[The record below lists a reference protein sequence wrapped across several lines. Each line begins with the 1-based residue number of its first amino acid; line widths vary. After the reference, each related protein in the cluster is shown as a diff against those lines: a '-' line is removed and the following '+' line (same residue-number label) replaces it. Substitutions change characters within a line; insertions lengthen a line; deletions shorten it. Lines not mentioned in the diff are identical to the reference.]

1 MTQFHNWIRGSAVAL
16 LIAVPALAQ
25 AQLGG
30 KAGDPHWRK
39 WLQGEPIVASDAP
52 SCTVWAFY
60 SQQPHLLAADGDYL
74 SQLQDRYAARGVRV
88 VAVVGDEQPAGMQ
101 LWAKCSLVLDDEAR
115 TELQWLHAGGEHR
128 NHEFEQAHVLVQ
140 AKDGTIAFV
149 GRPEDGLADAIESVL
164 DGSVDLVAAARASG
178 LRSYLPANFDDAT
191 GPATVVA
198 LQPLLQAAP
207 RDGLLSG
214 LLYLAHATKSN
225 DEAAAKKWLQQAT
238 KQLAAD
244 ARPLA
249 VFADLVM
256 RGDARREF
264 VLKTLR
270 EPLATAAK
278 MCKSDP
284 IVQLAYL
291 RALVLAGDGR
301 EAGRHAMRIRKLVMQ
316 TAAGC
321 LDYAMLLT
329 RDENPPIHVDL
340 ATQAINQAEQ
350 LGADARLLAAARY
363 SVALRCAEDEKA
375 AHQILTV
382 YLKDQGMRVGI
393 NNDSWY
399 FMTKLATM
407 GRFDWFAVGLVE
419 RMLEQRDAMDY
430 FEFDT
435 AALAMFLVGRI
446 ADAVELQE
454 QALQKGGKDNAE
466 YLERLHR
473 YKAQLA
479 PAPR

>member
-1 MTQFHNWIRGSAVAL
+1 
-16 LIAVPALAQ
+16 
-25 AQLGG
+25 
-30 KAGDPHWRK
+30 
-39 WLQGEPIVASDAP
+39 
-52 SCTVWAFY
+52 
-60 SQQPHLLAADGDYL
+60 
-74 SQLQDRYAARGVRV
+74 
-88 VAVVGDEQPAGMQ
+88 
-101 LWAKCSLVLDDEAR
+101 
-115 TELQWLHAGGEHR
+115 
-128 NHEFEQAHVLVQ
+128 
-140 AKDGTIAFV
+140 
-149 GRPEDGLADAIESVL
+149 
-164 DGSVDLVAAARASG
+164 
-178 LRSYLPANFDDAT
+178 
-191 GPATVVA
+191 
-198 LQPLLQAAP
+198 
-207 RDGLLSG
+207 
-214 LLYLAHATKSN
+214 
-225 DEAAAKKWLQQAT
+225 
-238 KQLAAD
+238 
-244 ARPLA
+244 
-249 VFADLVM
+249 
-256 RGDARREF
+256 
-264 VLKTLR
+264 LR